1 VNAAAWAGVITAATG
16 MVTATTTGIV
26 ALIKAIDA
34 GRKADAHAA
43 APHGAAHPYPP
54 VEAP

>member
-1 VNAAAWAGVITAATG
+1 MNAAAWAGVITAATG